1 MSELEKQLFNCLL
14 ELLTQV
20 REDCPQEYRTRHL
33 QTAMDDANDL
43 IIDTQVK
50 QGRMKL

>member
-1 MSELEKQLFNCLL
+1 MSALEKELFKCLL
-14 ELLTQV
+14 ELLIQV
-20 REDCPQEYRTRHL
+20 REDCPKEYITKHL

-50 QGRMKL
+50 QGKIKL

>member
-20 REDCPQEYRTRHL
+20 REGCPQEYRTRHL
-33 QTAMDDANDL
+33 EDAIWEANDL

>member
-1 MSELEKQLFNCLL
+1 MSELEKELFECLL
-14 ELLTQV
+14 ELLIQV
-20 REDCPQEYRTRHL
+20 REDCPQEYMTKHL
-33 QTAMDDANDL
+33 KEAMQDANDL

>member
-33 QTAMDDANDL
+33 EDAMQDANDL